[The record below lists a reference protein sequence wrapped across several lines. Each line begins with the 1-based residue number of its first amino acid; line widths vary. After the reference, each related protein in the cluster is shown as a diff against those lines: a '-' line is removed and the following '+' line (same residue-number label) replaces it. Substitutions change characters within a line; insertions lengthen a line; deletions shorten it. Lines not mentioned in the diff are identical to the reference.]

1 MIMQLSE
8 DFLDMLQEFSEPTA
22 TRALSLERL
31 EDIRK
36 KLPKDLID
44 FMTVY
49 GECSLNGGLI
59 NVCDPIAYA
68 GLSKQMFGKDRDFG
82 TTVSELYAYSAFGN
96 LFFWN
101 AKYGSHTVDLLSGV
115 VICCSLVDAKLND
128 PLAHRQMY
136 VPFFM
141 SRDAL
146 DAVDENGKPLLARA
160 VKKLGPLEIGECYGF
175 VPLLSLGG
183 MRRLENLKRLKARE
197 HFSIAA
203 QSMQL
208 RLVDARQY
216 GNLDGVRL
224 IGQ

>member
-1 MIMQLSE
+1 MQLSE
-8 DFLDMLQEFSEPTA
+8 DFRDIVAEFGQPTSLQWLSPARLAEL
-22 TRALSLERL
+22 RAL
-31 EDIRK
+31 
-36 KLPKDLID
+36 LPDELVD

-49 GECSLNGGLI
+49 GECSLDSGLI

-68 GLSKQMFGKDRDFG
+68 GLSKQIFGKDRDFG
-82 TTVSELYAYSAFGN
+82 KATSSLYAYSAFGS

-101 AKYGSHTVDLLSGV
+101 QMFGLHTVSLLSGV
-115 VICCSLVDAKLND
+115 VVCASLTANTLNK
-128 PLAHRQMY
+128 ATHHRHIY
-136 VPFFM
+136 VAFGM

>member
-1 MIMQLSE
+1 MNLSE
-8 DFLDMLQEFSEPTA
+8 DFEYTIQKLGEPKVRQLMSSSRLDEL
-22 TRALSLERL
+22 RSLIPDEL
-31 EDIRK
+31 V
-36 KLPKDLID
+36 D

-49 GECSLNGGLI
+49 GECSLADGLV

-68 GLSKQMFGKDRDFG
+68 GLSKQIFGKDRDFG
-82 TTVSELYAYSAFGN
+82 KATSSLFAYSAFGD

-101 AKYGSHTVDLLSGV
+101 QLFGLHTVDLLSGV
-115 VICCSLVDAKLND
+115 VVCASLTAGTLDK
-128 PLAHRQMY
+128 PTHHRHIY
-136 VPFFM
+136 VAFDM

-146 DAVDENGKPLLARA
+146 DAVDEHGKPLLARA

>member
-1 MIMQLSE
+1 MQLSD
-8 DFLDMLQEFSEPTA
+8 DFRDIITEFGQPTA
-22 TRALSLERL
+22 RQSLSPARLAKLRAL
-31 EDIRK
+31 
-36 KLPKDLID
+36 LPDELVD

-49 GECSLNGGLI
+49 GECSLDSGLI

-68 GLSKQMFGKDRDFG
+68 GLSIQIFGKDRNFG
-82 TTVSELYAYSAFGN
+82 KATSSLFAYSAFGS

-101 AKYGSHTVDLLSGV
+101 QMFGLHTVDLLSGV
-115 VICCSLVDAKLND
+115 VVCASLTANTLDK
-128 PLAHRQMY
+128 PTHYRHIY
-136 VPFFM
+136 VAFSM

-160 VKKLGPLEIGECYGF
+160 VKKLGPLEVGECYGF
-175 VPLLSLGG
+175 VPLLTLGG
-183 MRRLENLKRLKARE
+183 ARRLENLKRLKARE

-216 GNLDGVRL
+216 GNLDGIRL